1 MSINYLADNTTSDF
15 YCFFSHYFPKDIIHY
30 IDTFRRIIDYK
41 SYFSKT
47 ILLKWSTS
55 KPNLYKTSYYQTV
68 YVDQDYLFAKRIDKY
83 KTSYDWFKKRRQ
95 LLNN

>member
-1 MSINYLADNTTSDF
+1 MSINYLADNTTDYF
-15 YCFFSHYFPKDIIHY
+15 YYFFLHYFPKDIITH
-30 IDTFRRIIDYK
+30 IDSFRRIKDYK

-47 ILLKWSTS
+47 ILLKWSAS

-68 YVDQDYLFAKRIDKY
+68 YVDQHYLFAKRIDKY

-95 LLNN
+95 LLHN

>member
-15 YCFFSHYFPKDIIHY
+15 YYFFSHYFPIDIIHY

-47 ILLKWSTS
+47 ILLKWPTS

>member
-1 MSINYLADNTTSDF
+1 MSSYSCTSDLIPI
-15 YCFFSHYFPKDIIHY
+15 FSLYFPTDIIHY

-47 ILLKWSTS
+47 ILLKLPVS
-55 KPNLYKTSYYQTV
+55 KLNLYKTSYYQTV
-68 YVDQDYLFAKRIDKY
+68 NVDQDYLFAKRIDKY

-95 LLNN
+95 LLHN

>member
-1 MSINYLADNTTSDF
+1 MFHCKVCRRYHNHSGVKICTRYGIKIPYNNIYMSINYLADDTTDYF

-47 ILLKWSTS
+47 ILLKWPTS
-55 KPNLYKTSYYQTV
+55 KP
-68 YVDQDYLFAKRIDKY
+68 
-83 KTSYDWFKKRRQ
+83 
-95 LLNN
+95 

>member
-1 MSINYLADNTTSDF
+1 MSINYSADNKNDYF
-15 YCFFSHYFPKDIIHY
+15 YFFFSHYFPKDIIDY
-30 IDTFRRIIDYK
+30 IDTFRRITDYK

-47 ILLKWSTS
+47 IILKWPNR

-68 YVDQDYLFAKRIDKY
+68 YVDQDYLFAKRINKY

-95 LLNN
+95 LLDN